1 MAEEAKDYSSIG
13 PLNATAQKEGINL
26 TGLILLDIIVA
37 LVAIYI
43 IGTIANALL

>member
-1 MAEEAKDYSSIG
+1 MAEEVKDYSSIG

>member
-26 TGLILLDIIVA
+26 TGLILLDIIVS

>member
-37 LVAIYI
+37 LVAVYI